1 VVPVTY
7 HKAAALSNLGMQ
19 AGVQRGKATQ
29 RAKLLRATPG
39 QPFWQ
44 RNSYAQVIRNRFE
57 LDRIREYIASNPL

>member
-1 VVPVTY
+1 
-7 HKAAALSNLGMQ
+7 MQ